1 MSTKTRHSERKFLT
15 TSDVARLS
23 RRSRAQVFNWW
34 KAGLIPARNLNV
46 SGKHLR
52 FSDSPELRDW
62 CEARRWN
69 QDEWFMAVVE
79 ATREAI
85 VARDYGEELIIQELR
100 RELRSQLSGS
110 DDPDKLV
117 EKWEQE
123 TAEQRRDK
131 LRSVARVAWER
142 LRIEETQEIARQ
154 LLDSTAPIQLLL
166 KWLRAIADQRPDD
179 LPRVP

>member
-1 MSTKTRHSERKFLT
+1 MRNFLT
-15 TSDVARLS
+15 TSDIARLS
-23 RRSRAQVFNWW
+23 GRSRAQVLNWW

-52 FSDSPELRDW
+52 FSDSPQLRGW
-62 CEARRWN
+62 CESRRWN
-69 QDEWFMAVVE
+69 QDDWLIAVVK
-79 ATREAI
+79 ATRDEI

-123 TAEQRRDK
+123 TAEQCIDNLRR
-131 LRSVARVAWER
+131 VARVARER
-142 LRIEETQEIARQ
+142 LRIEAIQEIARQ
-154 LLDSTAPIQLLL
+154 LHDSTAPIQLLL
-166 KWLRAIADQRPDD
+166 KWQRAIAEQRPDD
-179 LPRVP
+179 LPCVP

>member
-1 MSTKTRHSERKFLT
+1 MRNFLT
-15 TSDVARLS
+15 TSDIARLS
-23 RRSRAQVFNWW
+23 GRGRAQVLNWW

-69 QDEWFMAVVE
+69 QNEWFMAVVK
-79 ATREAI
+79 ATRDAI
-85 VARDYGEELIIQELR
+85 VARNYGEELIIQELR

-110 DDPDKLV
+110 DDPDKLL

-123 TAEQRRDK
+123 TAEQCLDK
-131 LRSVARVAWER
+131 LRRVARVASEL
-142 LRIEETQEIARQ
+142 LRIEATQEIARQ

-166 KWLRAIADQRPDD
+166 KWLRAIAEQRPDD

>member
-1 MSTKTRHSERKFLT
+1 MRNFLT
-15 TSDVARLS
+15 TSDIARLS
-23 RRSRAQVFNWW
+23 GRSRAQVLNWW
-34 KAGLIPARNLNV
+34 KADLIPARNLNV

-52 FSDSPELRDW
+52 FSDSPKLRDW

-69 QDEWFMAVVE
+69 QDDWFMAVVE
-79 ATREAI
+79 VTRDAI

-123 TAEQRRDK
+123 TAEQWLDK
-131 LRSVARVAWER
+131 LRRVARVAWEL
-142 LRIEETQEIARQ
+142 LRIEATQEIARQ

-166 KWLRAIADQRPDD
+166 KWLRAIAEQRRDE